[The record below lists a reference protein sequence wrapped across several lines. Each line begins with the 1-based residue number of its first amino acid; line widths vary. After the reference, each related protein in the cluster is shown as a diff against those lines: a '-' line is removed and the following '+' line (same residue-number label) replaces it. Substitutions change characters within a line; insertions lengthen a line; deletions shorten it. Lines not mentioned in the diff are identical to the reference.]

1 MQFAQKLHSIEEM
14 EENRIKFYQRFK
26 ELDQDPPHL
35 TYNPIY
41 ELEGESENSKE
52 NT

>member
-1 MQFAQKLHSIEEM
+1 MVFAQKLHSIEEM

-26 ELDQDPPHL
+26 ELDKDQPYL
-35 TYNPIY
+35 TYKLIY
-41 ELEGESENSKE
+41 ESEGESENSKE